1 MLQNKSQKENQT
13 KDLVIILTYVTSYK
27 GMSLPVISQPNQILW
42 SEKKSQK
49 YLCCKSLNCLSKDFV
64 TPRNK
69 DMHIKPKENLQN
81 VMVINSLWK
90 LVFVES

>member
-1 MLQNKSQKENQT
+1 MFPGVTKQVPEGKQT
-13 KDLVIILTYVTSYK
+13 KDLVIILTYVTSHK
-27 GMSLPVISQPNQILW
+27 GMSLSVTCQPTQSLW

-49 YLCCKSLNCLSKDFV
+49 TLCCKSLNCLSKDFV

-81 VMVINSLWK
+81 VMVINSL
-90 LVFVES
+90 